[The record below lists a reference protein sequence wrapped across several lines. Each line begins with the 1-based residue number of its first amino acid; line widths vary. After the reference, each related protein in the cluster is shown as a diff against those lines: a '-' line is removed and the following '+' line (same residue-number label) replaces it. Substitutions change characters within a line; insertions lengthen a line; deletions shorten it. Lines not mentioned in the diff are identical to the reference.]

1 MLARTMLSSGTCRL
15 WGKKA
20 MSGTAKGQ
28 PPRPKVGGRGFRRA
42 FLDQEVTPS
51 HESIRLEVDL
61 VGSASDFGAETI

>member
-1 MLARTMLSSGTCRL
+1 
-15 WGKKA
+15 